1 VNALVPANHRM
12 FEHALADVLSPI
24 GAIDPRAI
32 ETVWDAWRCPAALLP
47 FAAYALSVD
56 FWDDAWDEIRKRR
69 AIAESP
75 AHHRRKG
82 TRAAVEQAATYTQ
95 REVRIVEWHEFT
107 PPARRGTFEIYL
119 YLRDGE
125 GFGEVAAETALLKR
139 LITSAK
145 PKSRSFALLVVA
157 DLSLGVGVGAA
168 LLCCG
173 GVRLD
178 VPADPIEVS
187 LSPVVFLTIGAV
199 APLEV

>member
-1 VNALVPANHRM
+1 MNALVPANHRL
-12 FEHALADVLSPI
+12 FEHALAEVLSPL
-24 GAIDPRAI
+24 GEIDPRVI

-82 TRAAVEQAATYTQ
+82 TRKAVEQAATFTQ
-95 REVRIVEWHEFT
+95 REVVIREWWQFT
-107 PPARRGTFEIYL
+107 PAARRGTFEIYL

-125 GFGEVAAETALLKR
+125 SFAGVAPEVALLKR
-139 LITSAK
+139 LITASK
-145 PKSRSFALLVVA
+145 PKSRAFALLVVA

-168 LLCCG
+168 LICCG

-178 VPADPIEVS
+178 VPADPIEVA